1 MMDFKLGC
9 VVGGAFTAWA
19 IYTVWSTLPAFQK
32 GRITVV
38 ASLFDDGTASIKAV
52 DKFGK
57 AFPDPAQPTMIALV
71 LDKARQ
77 VPTEHLQHYE
87 IDLDSDTVKVNGK
100 AVEPDAKED
109 DLAIIGTPAFPHPNL
124 PTEAETVAKGGRQL
138 SLT

>member
-9 VVGGAFTAWA
+9 VVGGTFTAWA
-19 IYTVWSTLPAFQK
+19 IYTVWSMLPAFQK

-38 ASLFDDGTASIKAV
+38 ASLFDDGSTVIKAR

-77 VPTEHLQHYE
+77 VPTEHLQQYE
-87 IDLDSDTVKVNGK
+87 IPMVVRDDVSVAIKGDPPTQKT
-100 AVEPDAKED
+100 DAEED
-109 DLAIIGTPAFPHPNL
+109 DLAIIGQPAFPHPSF
-124 PTEAETVAKGGRQL
+124 A
-138 SLT
+138 